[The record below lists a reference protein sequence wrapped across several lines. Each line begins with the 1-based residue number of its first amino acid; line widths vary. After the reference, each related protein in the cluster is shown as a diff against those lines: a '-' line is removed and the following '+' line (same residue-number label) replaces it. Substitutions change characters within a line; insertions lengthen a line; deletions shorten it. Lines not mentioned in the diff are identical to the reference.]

1 MMNLILDFGNT
12 SKKMAIVSD
21 GKTVFLITQ
30 SHIDV
35 DDIIAAEKKY
45 RIESAI
51 LSSVINNTQ
60 SIEKYLADKYTFIK
74 LSDKTPLPVKNAYR
88 TKHTLG
94 SDRLACAV
102 AAQNYFPEENVLV
115 LQLGT
120 CITSDFVT
128 NEGVYMGGSISPGME
143 MRFKALHH
151 FSDKLPMVE
160 YQNIDYITGQ
170 SSEESILSG
179 VIHGII
185 AECNYLIANYKSKY
199 PRLKVIVTGGNLK
212 VFEHAIKEE
221 ITPFPELVISG
232 LDLIL
237 YYNVEG
243 YAMSCP
249 DIAIHLK

>member
-12 SKKMAIVSD
+12 CKKLAIVSD
-21 GKTVFLITQ
+21 KKTVFSITQ
-30 SHIDV
+30 SHIDI
-35 DDIIAAEKKY
+35 DDIVNIEEKYKI
-45 RIESAI
+45 RNAI

-60 SIEKYLADKYTFIK
+60 IIENYLADKYLFVK
-74 LSDKTPLPVKNAYR
+74 LSDKTPLPIKNAYK

-120 CITSDFVT
+120 CITSDFIT
-128 NEGVYMGGSISPGME
+128 DKGVYMGGSISPGMG

-151 FSDKLPMVE
+151 FSDKLPLME

-199 PRLKVIVTGGNLK
+199 PCLKTIVTGGDLK
-212 VFEHAIKEE
+212 IFEEVIKGE
-221 ITPFPELVISG
+221 IIAFANLVISG

-237 YYNVEG
+237 DYN
-243 YAMSCP
+243 MKM
-249 DIAIHLK
+249 LKMNVGAKHVLP